1 MIQRTTDPT
10 AGSSTSGPPTNSLSW
25 GSRHN
30 GKLYTLEVVQHPIRA
45 RMCGFGDKDRRPLA
59 PAAVATMNVYREDN
73 TQVEVDDIDCS
84 FFLVTVDLW
93 SEDGKQ
99 EMNLVLHP
107 NAAQDRGPPMP
118 AKPRRPTNPPP
129 PSNTH
134 GSPPAP
140 AIPFPSYGPPTPYYP
155 PWSAPASDRS
165 PSSASAVLPSISTS
179 FGRAPGPSSATPY
192 GPQYGPPSAS
202 SYGPPSASAYGPP
215 SASAYG
221 PPSASAYGP
230 PSASTYGPPSASAY
244 GPPSSTSYGPPS
256 SSYASSYPSYHYGPP
271 PPTFGNYGSTSN
283 FDHSQPVNSS
293 VDQETNSP
301 VVTTTARDDEQREG
315 EASTSATGN
324 SRADPSAAPSN
335 SPTAS
340 TIGRRESRGRR
351 RRREEREGP
360 DGGPDLREPI
370 EPGSTKAREEEDART
385 GTEKGDPKDKSDAQR
400 ATYTR
405 TLVGPL
411 SSNATRLLDEHRKPG
426 IFFLFQDLSV
436 RTEGTFRLRLRLMN
450 VGAPPAPEP
459 GAAGVHTGV
468 SPVLA
473 QVFTKPFTVFS
484 AKRFPGVPDTTALS
498 IAFNQQNMKLPLRN
512 RHGSGSKRRRRGAGG
527 GSDDEESD

>member
-134 GSPPAP
+134 VRAAHIPHPPH
-140 AIPFPSYGPPTPYYP
+140 
-155 PWSAPASDRS
+155 AS
-165 PSSASAVLPSISTS
+165 LT
-179 FGRAPGPSSATPY
+179 RAPGPSSATPY

-221 PPSASAYGP
+221 PPSSAYGP

-256 SSYASSYPSYHYGPP
+256 SSYASSYPPYHYGPP
-271 PPTFGNYGSTSN
+271 PPPFGNYGSTSN
-283 FDHSQPVNSS
+283 FDHSQPVTST

-301 VVTTTARDDEQREG
+301 VVTTTARDDDQREG
-315 EASTSATGN
+315 EASTSAAGN
-324 SRADPSAAPSN
+324 RADSSAAPST
-335 SPTAS
+335 SPTAL